1 MRRARVSR
9 EAGGGWGAAAP
20 QRSKP
25 ARPRAAANET
35 SFGSGPQA
43 TLWSACWRYRG
54 ALLAGSAFLLATN
67 ALALAIPWQLQ
78 VAIDGFRSDSAG
90 AGALALRS
98 ALLLATLAITGALT
112 RIASRILV
120 FNSGRNVEY
129 DLRRRIFDHLLVLP
143 PAYFAGHPVGDLM
156 SRLTSDLM
164 AVRVLVGFGALNVVN
179 TTFVYLLTIGRM
191 VSLDA
196 RLTLLAL
203 LPFPAIVIVGRLTGR
218 SMFKRSRDVADEL
231 GKLSSRIQEDL
242 AGVQV
247 VKGYA
252 LEGARQATFVAQ
264 NDAYAHMSMR
274 LVIARGLMGPLLG
287 LLAAIGTLVVLWGG
301 GAAVVRGELTLGQ
314 LTAFQLYLLQL
325 AWPTLALGFILSV
338 FQRGKASWAR
348 LCEVLTEEP
357 ARDTAAPPARPIE
370 GALSLRGLTVHR
382 GGRPVLEDITLDI
395 PAGATVAIVGRT
407 GAGKS
412 TLVEALCRMI
422 EVPPG
427 SLLVDGVDVGELPL
441 ATLRGAIGYAP
452 QEAFLFSES
461 IRDNVRFGLRAPS
474 GDAEANARVEAAV
487 RDAGLERDLQI
498 LPEGLDTIVG
508 ERGISLSG
516 GQRQRVALARALAS
530 DPRIL
535 ILDDSM
541 SAVDAETEKAVLE
554 RLRAVLRGRT
564 SILVSHRIA
573 AVRQADQIVVLE
585 GGRLAERGTHDELVE
600 KGGIYADLYQ
610 RELLAASLEAA

>member
-1 MRRARVSR
+1 MTP
-9 EAGGGWGAAAP
+9 AP
-20 QRSKP
+20 
-25 ARPRAAANET
+25 
-35 SFGSGPQA
+35 
-43 TLWSACWRYRG
+43 TLWSACWRYRA
-54 ALLAGSAFLLATN
+54 ALAAGSLFLLATN

-90 AGALALRS
+90 AGALAVRT
-98 ALLLATLAITGALT
+98 ALLIATLAVTAALT

-129 DLRRRIFDHLLVLP
+129 DLRRSIFDHLLVLP
-143 PAYFAGHPVGDLM
+143 PTYFATHPVGDLM
-156 SRLTSDLM
+156 SRLTNDLM

-196 RLTLLAL
+196 KLTLLAL
-203 LPFPAIVIVGRLTGR
+203 LPFPAIIIVGRLTGR
-218 SMFKRSRDVADEL
+218 QMFKRSREVADEL
-231 GKLSSRIQEDL
+231 GRLSSRIQEDL

-252 LEGARQATFVAQ
+252 LEQAREATFMKQ
-264 NDAYAHMSMR
+264 NEAYAHISMR

-301 GAAVVRGELTLGQ
+301 GAAVVRGELTLGE

-348 LCEVLTEEP
+348 LAEVLAEAP
-357 ARDTAAPPARPIE
+357 AADTAQPPARPIE
-370 GALSLRGLTVHR
+370 GALSLRGLTVQR
-382 GGRPVLEDITLDI
+382 GGRTVLEDVTLEI

-407 GAGKS
+407 GSGKS
-412 TLVEALCRMI
+412 TLVDALCRML
-422 EVPPG
+422 EVPRG
-427 SLLVDGVDVGELPL
+427 TLLVDGVDVGDLPL
-441 ATLRGAIGYAP
+441 GTLRGAIGYAP

-461 IRDNVRFGLRAPS
+461 IRDNVRFGLREL
-474 GDAEANARVEAAV
+474 GDEAAANARVETAV
-487 RDAGLERDLQI
+487 KDAGLERDLQI
-498 LPEGLDTIVG
+498 LPDGLDTIVG

-516 GQRQRVALARALAS
+516 GQRQRVALARALAA

-541 SAVDAETEKAVLE
+541 SAVDAETEKAILE
-554 RLRAVLRGRT
+554 RLRTVLRGRT
-564 SILVSHRIA
+564 AILVSHRIA

-585 GGRLAERGTHDELVE
+585 GGRLAERGTHDELVAR
-600 KGGIYADLYQ
+600 GGIYADLYQ

>member
-1 MRRARVSR
+1 VT
-9 EAGGGWGAAAP
+9 P
-20 QRSKP
+20 P
-25 ARPRAAANET
+25 L
-35 SFGSGPQA
+35 

-54 ALLAGSAFLLATN
+54 ALIAGSVFLLATN

-78 VAIDGFRSDSAG
+78 VAIDGFRSDAGG
-90 AGALALRS
+90 AGALAVRTALVIAGLAVS
-98 ALLLATLAITGALT
+98 AALT

-129 DLRRRIFDHLLVLP
+129 DLRKGVFDHLLVLP
-143 PAYFAGHPVGDLM
+143 PSYFATHPVGDLM
-156 SRLTSDLM
+156 SRLTNDLM

-179 TTFVYLLTIGRM
+179 TTFVYLMTIGRM

-196 RLTLLAL
+196 KLTLLAL
-203 LPFPAIVIVGRLTGR
+203 LPFPAIIIVGRLTGR
-218 SMFKRSRDVADEL
+218 QMFKRSREVADEL

-252 LEGARQATFVAQ
+252 LEGAREGTFIKQ

-301 GAAVVRGELTLGQ
+301 GAAVVRGELTLGE

-348 LCEVLTEEP
+348 LTEVLSEAP
-357 ARDTAAPPARPIE
+357 AADTARPPARPIE
-370 GALSLRGLTVHR
+370 GALSLRGMTVQR
-382 GGRPVLEDITLDI
+382 GARTVLEDITLEI

-407 GAGKS
+407 GSGKS
-412 TLVEALCRMI
+412 TLVDALCRML
-422 EVPPG
+422 EVPKG
-427 SLLVDGVDVGELPL
+427 TLLVDGVDVGELPL
-441 ATLRGAIGYAP
+441 RTLRGAIGYAP

-461 IRDNVRFGLRAPS
+461 IRDNVRFGLRDLS
-474 GDAEANARVEAAV
+474 DEAAASARVETAV

-516 GQRQRVALARALAS
+516 GQRQRVALARALAA

-541 SAVDAETEKAVLE
+541 SAVDAETEKAILD
-554 RLRAVLRGRT
+554 RLRTVLRGRT
-564 SILVSHRIA
+564 AILVSHRIA
-573 AVRQADQIVVLE
+573 AIRQADQIVVLD
-585 GGRLAERGTHDELVE
+585 GGRLAERGTHDELVAR
-600 KGGIYADLYQ
+600 GGIYADLYQ

>member
-1 MRRARVSR
+1 MTP
-9 EAGGGWGAAAP
+9 AP
-20 QRSKP
+20 
-25 ARPRAAANET
+25 
-35 SFGSGPQA
+35 

-54 ALLAGSAFLLATN
+54 ALAAGSVFLLATN

-78 VAIDGFRSDSAG
+78 VAIDGFRSDAAG
-90 AGALALRS
+90 AGALAIRS
-98 ALLLATLAITGALT
+98 ALLIATLAITASLT

-129 DLRRRIFDHLLVLP
+129 DLRKGVFDHLLALP
-143 PAYFAGHPVGDLM
+143 PTYFAGHPVGDLM
-156 SRLTSDLM
+156 SRLTNDLM

-196 RLTLLAL
+196 KLTLLAL

-218 SMFKRSRDVADEL
+218 SMFKRSREVADQL

-252 LEGARQATFVAQ
+252 LEGAREATFIEQ
-264 NDAYAHMSMR
+264 NDAYAQVSMR

-348 LCEVLTEEP
+348 LSEVLAEP
-357 ARDTAAPPARPIE
+357 PAPDTARDPARPLA

-382 GGRPVLEDITLDI
+382 GGRAVLEDITLEI

-407 GAGKS
+407 GSGKS
-412 TLVEALCRMI
+412 TLVDALCRMI
-422 EVPPG
+422 EVPKG
-427 SLLVDGVDVGELPL
+427 TLLVDGIDVGELPL
-441 ATLRGAIGYAP
+441 RTLRRAIGYAP

-461 IRDNVRFGLRAPS
+461 IRDNVRFGLRDLA
-474 GDAEANARVEAAV
+474 DEAAAGARVETAV
-487 RDAGLERDLQI
+487 RDAGLERDLRI
-498 LPEGLDTIVG
+498 LPDGLDTIVG

-516 GQRQRVALARALAS
+516 GQRQRVALARALAA

-541 SAVDAETEKAVLE
+541 SAVDAETEKEILDRLRTVLE
-554 RLRAVLRGRT
+554 GRT
-564 SILVSHRIA
+564 SIVVSHRIA
-573 AVRQADQIVVLE
+573 AVRQADQILVLE
-585 GGRLAERGTHDELVE
+585 GGRLAEQGTHDELVE